1 MRFALSEEQEALR
14 RQARRFLERRSSS
27 AEVRRAMATPS
38 GFAPEHWAELVE
50 LGWTALLVPEA
61 YGGLGLGAV
70 ELAAVM
76 QEAGASLLCAPLL
89 STACLAT
96 NLLLDADEG
105 VQRSLLP
112 EIAAGR
118 LRATVALT
126 GVVDAKS
133 DGDSVVLR
141 GHKSFVVD
149 GHTAD
154 VLVVTTADA
163 AYVVRGDAAGVSRR
177 AHATLDPTR
186 KLAEVTLEGVRVPA
200 SARIIVGNGGAGNG
214 GGGNGA
220 WLDRAKVALAAE
232 QLGGAERCLAMS
244 VEYAKTREQF
254 GRPIGSFQ
262 AIKHHCADLLVLVE
276 SARSAVWWAAFV
288 AATDESELPVAAAL
302 ARSYA
307 SEAYLQAAGQTIQIH
322 GGMGFT
328 WEHDAHLHLRRARGS
343 STLLGDPRAERERL
357 ARQLGL

>member
-1 MRFALSEEQEALR
+1 MRFALTEEQEALK

-27 AEVRRAMATPS
+27 AEVRGAMAS
-38 GFAPEHWAELVE
+38 DAGYAPEHWAELVE

-61 YGGLGLGAV
+61 HGGLGLGSV

-96 NLLLDADEG
+96 NLLLEADEAL
-105 VQRSLLP
+105 QRSLLP
-112 EIAAGR
+112 EIGAGR

-126 GVVDAKS
+126 GVVDAKR
-133 DGDSVVLR
+133 DGDSVILR

-154 VLVVTTADA
+154 ILLVSTSDGG
-163 AYVVRGDAAGVSRR
+163 AYVVRGNATGVSRR

-186 KLAEVTLEGVRVPA
+186 KLAEVTLEGVRVPTA
-200 SARIIVGNGGAGNG
+200 SHIAAGS
-214 GGGNGA
+214 GA

-232 QLGGAERCLAMS
+232 QLGGAERCLEMS
-244 VEYAKTREQF
+244 VDYAKTRVQF
-254 GRPIGSFQ
+254 GRAIGSFQ

-343 STLLGDPRAERERL
+343 ATLLGDPRAERERL